1 MAGAGKAER
10 TNLSFHDF
18 QRVVTALRPPV
29 EQQTHGQREK
39 ERGRA
44 GENGQKRAKE
54 WPPTCHPPPP
64 AATSLCHWAVFT
76 CLAASIGIKVRRPQG
91 LNREKEKKKPTN
103 NVEMRQI
110 CFAIGRPAKG
120 ATSCSLLCLSS
131 RNSDVPWFTVS
142 PSGPPATLALVC
154 VLDGLPAS
162 CAPHFH
168 LALR

>member
-39 ERGRA
+39 ERGRT

-64 AATSLCHWAVFT
+64 AAT
-76 CLAASIGIKVRRPQG
+76 RRHQPVP
-91 LNREKEKKKPTN
+91 L
-103 NVEMRQI
+103 
-110 CFAIGRPAKG
+110 GRVH
-120 ATSCSLLCLSS
+120 L
-131 RNSDVPWFTVS
+131 
-142 PSGPPATLALVC
+142 PSGL
-154 VLDGLPAS
+154 
-162 CAPHFH
+162 H
-168 LALR
+168 RN